1 MTKKERL
8 EKILKKTM
16 TPDEFE
22 AFSVMNLSKDV
33 EKSKTSISDYIKQVE
48 ERFELTNGDLS
59 TLENELNE
67 KFEEIENEIEE
78 KIGTSSKKGIEL
90 LDETKTRLFEEI
102 KSIDY
107 HLRSAITS
115 VIGLTKKEINTIIK
129 KIEKDIEEL
138 FWWRSLNGSNNV
150 QAVLNVKSGG
160 SMVASNVTGI
170 NFVGSTVTTDNNGN
184 VTINTGGGVGGGSG
198 YQLPTGT
205 VNGSNQVFVFATA
218 PNAIVVDGATL
229 QATEQSG
236 TVNWKGT
243 LTVTMTVPPVNSIF
257 GVA

>member
-1 MTKKERL
+1 
-8 EKILKKTM
+8 
-16 TPDEFE
+16 
-22 AFSVMNLSKDV
+22 
-33 EKSKTSISDYIKQVE
+33 
-48 ERFELTNGDLS
+48 
-59 TLENELNE
+59 
-67 KFEEIENEIEE
+67 
-78 KIGTSSKKGIEL
+78 
-90 LDETKTRLFEEI
+90 
-102 KSIDY
+102 
-107 HLRSAITS
+107 
-115 VIGLTKKEINTIIK
+115 
-129 KIEKDIEEL
+129 
-138 FWWRSLNGSNNV
+138 
-150 QAVLNVKSGG
+150 
-160 SMVASNVTGI
+160 MVASNVTGI